1 MSPPQFTPNA
11 SLPPLTS
18 AQPLAQAWRVLALT
32 SLAVF
37 AVSLD
42 ATVLFVA
49 FPTIRDSFRGVSAAQ
64 LSWVLNAY
72 TIVFGALLVPAGR
85 IADRFGRRRIF
96 LIGVGLFTLASALC
110 GISSSASALVA
121 SRALQAVGAAL
132 LMPSSLALVLGAFPS
147 SRRASAV
154 GLWAA
159 VGALAAAAGPSLGS
173 AIVQSLGWRWA
184 FYLNLPVGA
193 FAILRGRTVLGEAR
207 ASEQTALPDPLGIV
221 LLVASVGLIALG
233 IVQIGSWGPL
243 GAKTLAAL
251 GSGALLLATFVA
263 RSRRAIA
270 PAVDLTL
277 FNDRNYRIANL
288 ATVVFGISFS
298 AMFFMFVFFL
308 TQVWGYSLLKAGL
321 AITPGPLTVIP
332 VAIIAGRIADA
343 RGHRL
348 LLVVGGLVF
357 ALGGALM
364 LASVRTR
371 PDFLFVWLPRAM
383 VTGVGVGLVLP
394 SLSGAAV
401 QGLPAARFA
410 VGSAV
415 TQAVRQLASVL
426 GVAAVIA
433 LLDARSGSSLLIG
446 FEWICALLVAG
457 GLLTAA
463 LCLRLERKPGSALER
478 GDQASSAKPF
488 ARLANQE
495 RDQ

>member
-1 MSPPQFTPNA
+1 MRTPA
-11 SLPPLTS
+11 PTDQLLS
-18 AQPLAQAWRVLALT
+18 QAWRVLTVT

-49 FPTIRDSFRGVSAAQ
+49 FPAIRESFRAVSAAQ

-110 GISSSASALVA
+110 GVAPSAGALIA

-132 LMPSSLALVLGAFPS
+132 LMPSSLALVLDAFPS
-147 SRRASAV
+147 WRRASAV

-193 FAILRGRTVLGEAR
+193 FAILRGRKVLGESSA
-207 ASEQTALPDPLGIV
+207 AEQTALPDPIGIG
-221 LLVASVGLIALG
+221 LLIASVGLIALG
-233 IVQIGSWGPL
+233 IVQFGSWGPAA
-243 GAKTLAAL
+243 GKTLAAL
-251 GSGALLLATFVA
+251 GGGVALLATFVI

-288 ATVVFGISFS
+288 AMVVFGVSFTS
-298 AMFFMFVFFL
+298 MFFMFVFFL
-308 TQVWGYSLLKAGL
+308 TQVWGYSLFQAGL

-332 VAIIAGRIADA
+332 VAIFAGRIADT

-348 LLVVGGLVF
+348 LLVIGGIVLAF
-357 ALGGALM
+357 GGALM
-364 LASVRTR
+364 FASVRSA
-371 PDFLFVWLPRAM
+371 PDFLFVWLPRALL
-383 VTGVGVGLVLP
+383 TGVGVGLVLP
-394 SLSGAAV
+394 SLSGVAV
-401 QGLPAARFA
+401 QGLPPARFA

-426 GVAAVIA
+426 GVATVIA
-433 LLDARSGSSLLIG
+433 LLGTNRQTGSLIG
-446 FEWICALLVAG
+446 FERICILLVAG
-457 GLLTAA
+457 GLLLSA
-463 LCLRLERKPGSALER
+463 LCLRLEHKPGFALDR
-478 GDQASSAKPF
+478 GAPASSAKPST
-488 ARLANQE
+488 R
-495 RDQ
+495 

>member
-1 MSPPQFTPNA
+1 VDELMATPA
-11 SLPPLTS
+11 PTPDQQLR
-18 AQPLAQAWRVLALT
+18 QAWRVFALT

-49 FPTIRDSFRGVSAAQ
+49 FPAIRDSFRGVSAAQ

-110 GISSSASALVA
+110 GISSSAGALIA
-121 SRALQAVGAAL
+121 SRALQAAGAAL
-132 LMPSSLALVLGAFPS
+132 LMPSSLALVLGVFPS

-173 AIVQSLGWRWA
+173 AVVQSLGWRWA
-184 FYLNLPVGA
+184 FYLNLPVGV
-193 FAILRGRTVLGEAR
+193 FAILRGRTVLSEAR
-207 ASEQTALPDPLGIV
+207 ASEETALPDLLGIV
-221 LLVASVGLIALG
+221 LLIASVGLIALG
-233 IVQIGSWGPL
+233 IVQFGSWGPMA
-243 GAKTLAAL
+243 AKTLAAL
-251 GSGALLLATFVA
+251 GGGLVLLATFVA

-288 ATVVFGISFS
+288 AMVVFGISFT

-332 VAIIAGRIADA
+332 VAIFAGRVADA

-348 LLVVGGLVF
+348 LLVIGGLVL

-364 LASVRTR
+364 FASVRSA
-371 PDFLFVWLPRAM
+371 PDFLLVWLPRAL

-426 GVAAVIA
+426 GVATVIA
-433 LLDARSGSSLLIG
+433 LLGTRTGTSLLIG
-446 FEWICALLVAG
+446 FEWICTIVIAG
-457 GLLTAA
+457 GLLVAA
-463 LCLRLERKPGSALER
+463 LCLRLERKPRFALEY
-478 GDQASSAKPF
+478 GAQTSSAKLSRP
-488 ARLANQE
+488 
-495 RDQ
+495 